1 MSFKD
6 KIFEPSFV
14 PKGWGGEIIPVN
26 KKEYCGKVLIFNKG
40 KKCSF
45 HRHFKDENFF
55 LFKGRLILRI
65 SEEDDLNTAEEFI
78 LEEGQCYYIYPN
90 LVHQMEGLADVS
102 YLIEYSTQD
111 TDESIRI
118 VKGD

>member
-40 KKCSF
+40 KKC
-45 HRHFKDENFF
+45 K
-55 LFKGRLILRI
+55 L
-65 SEEDDLNTAEEFI
+65 
-78 LEEGQCYYIYPN
+78 
-90 LVHQMEGLADVS
+90 M
-102 YLIEYSTQD
+102 LIEKKY
-111 TDESIRI
+111 
-118 VKGD
+118 